1 MIQSVK
7 IEKLFD
13 IFDYDISF
21 QNEEN
26 ILIITGPN
34 GFGKTKILNI
44 IYSLFN
50 REFSFFGD
58 LVFKKNYHYS

>member
-1 MIQSVK
+1 MIQSIK

-13 IFDYDISF
+13 MFDYDISF

-50 REFSFFGD
+50 RKFSFFD
-58 LVFKKNYHYS
+58 TLVFEENNTFS